1 MNTVAGAGNNFVENI
16 QNNAVNMMNSVNSA
30 VNVAANNTI
39 AALNNSVGDTG
50 GAWFWIS
57 VVGLLAVIIG
67 AALWKLGYI
76 GLGSSPVFPVPTTT
90 TLPPPVP
97 ERAVAKEETWCF
109 VGEDMTGR
117 WCVRVPH
124 RGACDSER
132 AYSSRSDCELT
143 EGSRLPLGTN
153 MNGGAKTLSLMGPPP
168 SSQPIG

>member
-1 MNTVAGAGNNFVENI
+1 MNTVADAGNNFVENI

-57 VVGLLAVIIG
+57 VVALLAVILG
-67 AALWKLGYI
+67 VALWKLGYI
-76 GLGSSPVFPVPTTT
+76 GTGPSPVFPVPTTT
-90 TLPPPVP
+90 TLPPPTP
-97 ERAVAKEETWCF
+97 EKAVAKEETWCF

-124 RGACDSER
+124 RGACDPER

-143 EGSRLPLGTN
+143 NASRLPLGTN
-153 MNGGAKTLSLMGPPP
+153 MEGGARVAPLMGPPP